1 MNSMMEET
9 PAKAKKRSRT
19 NAANGASNPENTQ
32 ISKKLLSKYTRGSV
46 NFKAPKSAPKRLRM
60 TMEETQE
67 RIVQA
72 ATATGLTEVLL
83 TQDAGFIQMDHG
95 VKTFKLKQKDL
106 KNEVDMNTGRNIMD
120 LYLTK
125 FGPYKA
131 NYSRNGR
138 FMLFSGAKGHVAS
151 MDCQRS
157 SVGMELQLEEDI
169 YDAQFLHNE
178 TFFAT
183 AQSKYTYIYDA
194 KGVELH
200 CMRRHERPF
209 KLDFLPYHY
218 LLTSVGHSGW
228 VKWHDISVGEY
239 VAGYSTGHGP
249 CRVLKHN
256 PTNAVSHLG
265 HANGVVSLWSPAAGK
280 ALVSMF
286 CHKSPVT
293 DLAIDNS
300 GNYMCTAGLDG
311 FMKVWDLRKYACVHA
326 YKPRHP
332 AMSLDISDK
341 LVAMAV
347 GREVQVLKDAFTR
360 PVDITY
366 LQHEVKP
373 PGSYRNA
380 GGGVAASV
388 KALASSVAVKSV
400 KFRPFED
407 VLCIGHTHGVSSI
420 VVPGSG
426 EPNFD
431 SFENN
436 PYANPKQRRESEIQ
450 TLMTKISHEMIGLDA
465 SFVGTVDKDKET
477 LRIEQQTVFAT
488 ANEKVL
494 DKKERNRKRG
504 KNKISAKLR
513 RRQKNVVDEQ
523 TIKLRETLKKQKEE
537 KEQASGSGK
546 EGASSATADSKVG
559 AAVNRFF

>member
-1 MNSMMEET
+1 MEESL
-9 PAKAKKRSRT
+9 PSSKGKSKKRLR
-19 NAANGASNPENTQ
+19 NINQNTQ
-32 ISKKLLSKYTRGSV
+32 VISEDNKISKKLLNKYARGSINYKV
-46 NFKAPKSAPKRLRM
+46 PKSAPKRLRM
-60 TMEETQE
+60 TMAENQE
-67 RIVQA
+67 QIVEA

-83 TQDAGFIQMDHG
+83 PQDSGFIQMDDN
-95 VKTFKLKQKDL
+95 VKTFKLRQKDL
-106 KNEVDMNTGRNIMD
+106 KKEVDMNTSRNIMD
-120 LYLTK
+120 LHLTN

-131 NYSRNGR
+131 TYSRNGKYL
-138 FMLFSGAKGHVAS
+138 LFAGAKGHVAS
-151 MDCQRS
+151 MDCHRCK
-157 SVGMELQLEEDI
+157 VGMELQLEEDI
-169 YDAQFLHNE
+169 YDAQYLHNE

-183 AQSKYTYIYDA
+183 AQKKYAYIYDA

-228 VKWHDISVGEY
+228 VKWHDISIGEF
-239 VAGYSTGHGP
+239 VAGHSTGHGP

-286 CHKSPVT
+286 CHRSPVT
-293 DLAIDNS
+293 DIAIDKS

-311 FMKVWDLRKYACVHA
+311 FMKVWDLRKYKCIHA

-332 AMSLDISDK
+332 ALSLDISDK
-341 LVAMAV
+341 GLVAMAV

-373 PGSYRNA
+373 PGPLKNA

-388 KALASSVAVKSV
+388 KSLASSVSVKNV

-407 VLCIGHTHGVSSI
+407 VLCIGHSHGISSI

-431 SFENN
+431 TFENN
-436 PYANPKQRRESEIQ
+436 PYANPKQRREAEIQ
-450 TLMTKISHEMIGLDA
+450 TLMTKISYEMIGLDA
-465 SFVGTVDKDKET
+465 SFVGTVDKDKDT
-477 LRIEQQTVFAT
+477 LRAEQQTAFVN
-488 ANEKVL
+488 ANEKVIE
-494 DKKERNRKRG
+494 KKDRNRKRG

-513 RRQKNVVDEQ
+513 RRQKNVIDSQ
-523 TIKLRETLKKQKEE
+523 TVKLRESLKKQREERANPKSEE
-537 KEQASGSGK
+537 KE
-546 EGASSATADSKVG
+546 DNNLD
-559 AAVNRFF
+559 AVSRFF

>member
-1 MNSMMEET
+1 MEET
-9 PAKAKKRSRT
+9 PINPQNKAKKRSRNNASNT
-19 NAANGASNPENTQ
+19 NNPENTQ
-32 ISKKLLSKYTRGSV
+32 ISKKLLSKYSRGSV
-46 NFKAPKSAPKRLRM
+46 NFKAPKSAPKRLRL
-60 TMEETQE
+60 TMEETQN
-67 RIVQA
+67 RIVEA
-72 ATATGLTEVLL
+72 ATATGLAEVLL
-83 TQDAGFIQMDHG
+83 PQDAGFIQMDHG

-106 KNEVDMNTGRNIMD
+106 KKEVDLNTSRNIMD

-131 NYSRNGR
+131 SYSRNGR
-138 FMLFSGAKGHVAS
+138 HMLFSGAKGHVAS

-209 KLDFLPYHY
+209 KLDFLPHHY
-218 LLTSVGHSGW
+218 LLTTVGHSGW

-265 HANGVVSLWSPAAGK
+265 HSNGVVSLWSPASGK

-293 DLAIDNS
+293 DLAIDKT

-341 LVAMAV
+341 GLVAMAV
-347 GREVQVLKDAFTR
+347 GREVQVLKDAFTN
-360 PVDITY
+360 PVDVTY

-373 PGSYRNA
+373 PGSTRNA

-431 SFENN
+431 TFENN

-465 SFVGTVDKDKET
+465 AFVGTVDKDKDT
-477 LRIEQQTVFAT
+477 LKLEQQTVFAN
-488 ANEKVL
+488 ANAKVL
-494 DKKERNRKRG
+494 EKKERNRKRG

-513 RRQKNVVDEQ
+513 RRQKNVVDAQ
-523 TIKLRETLKKQKEE
+523 TIKLKDSLKKQKEE
-537 KEQASGSGK
+537 RENP
-546 EGASSATADSKVG
+546 G
-559 AAVNRFF
+559 AAAKEEARTDATSRFF

>member
-1 MNSMMEET
+1 MEGGSSSQNVS
-9 PAKAKKRSRT
+9 KKRSRVKARPT
-19 NAANGASNPENTQ
+19 ADSHVGQ
-32 ISKKLLSKYTRGSV
+32 KILQKYAHGNV
-46 NFKAPKSAPKRLRM
+46 NFNAPKSAPKKLRK
-60 TMEETQE
+60 TLQETQD
-67 RIVQA
+67 RIVEA
-72 ATATGLTEVLL
+72 ASATGATEILL
-83 TQDAGFIQMDHG
+83 PEEAGFIQMDNG

-106 KNEVDMNTGRNIMD
+106 KKEVDLNTGKNIMD

-125 FGPYKA
+125 FGPYKVG
-131 NYSRNGR
+131 YSRNGR
-138 FMLFSGAKGHVAS
+138 YMIFSGAKGHVAT

-157 SVGMELQLEEDI
+157 KVGMELQLEEDV

-183 AQSKYTYIYDA
+183 AQKKYAFIYDA

-218 LLTSVGHSGW
+218 LLTTVGQSGW
-228 VKWHDISVGEY
+228 VKWHDISIGEY

-256 PTNAVSHLG
+256 PVNAVSHLG
-265 HANGVVSLWSPAAGK
+265 HANGVVSLWSPASGK

-293 DLAIDNS
+293 DLAIDKS

-311 FMKVWDLRKYACVHA
+311 FMKVWDLRKYSCVHA

-332 AMSLDISDK
+332 VMSLDISDK
-341 LVAMAV
+341 GLISMAV
-347 GREVQVLKDAFTR
+347 GREVQVLKDAFTK
-360 PVDITY
+360 PTDVTY
-366 LQHEVKP
+366 LQHEIKP
-373 PGSYRNA
+373 PGSIKNA

-388 KALASSVAVKSV
+388 KALASSVSVKSV

-407 VLCIGHTHGVSSI
+407 VLSIGHSHGVSTI

-426 EPNFD
+426 EPNID
-431 SFENN
+431 TFENN
-436 PYANPKQRRESEIQ
+436 PFANPKQRREAEIQ
-450 TLMTKISHEMIGLDA
+450 TLLTKVSHEMIGLDA
-465 SFVGTVDKDKET
+465 SFVGTVDKDANT
-477 LRIEQQTVFAT
+477 LVAEQQAVFSN
-488 ANEKVL
+488 ANAKAVE
-494 DKKERNRKRG
+494 KKERNRKRG

-513 RRQKNVVDEQ
+513 RRQKNVIDAQ
-523 TIKLRETLKKQKEE
+523 TIKLRDSLKKQQEE
-537 KEQASGSGK
+537 KEKEKDSRNK
-546 EGASSATADSKVG
+546 NEVEKNEGALS
-559 AAVNRFF
+559 RFF